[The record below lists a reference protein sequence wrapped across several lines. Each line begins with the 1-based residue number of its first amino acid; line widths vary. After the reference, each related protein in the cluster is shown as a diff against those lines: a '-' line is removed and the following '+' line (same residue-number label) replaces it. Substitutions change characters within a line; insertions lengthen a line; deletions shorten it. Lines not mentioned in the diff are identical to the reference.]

1 MMDERVPSASLI
13 AAIEVL
19 LCIFRQLIFVNF
31 DIFKEENFFN

>member
-13 AAIEVL
+13 AAIEV